1 MKLVSLLSLVL
12 LIFITGCTPTDIF
25 QHESFSVSLPRW
37 EQQQVTTSSLGFI
50 TGISTTD
57 NSCTVHFTFSRTP
70 LLQAA
75 KLQLD
80 SFSSLGN
87 LTVYDKFVS
96 ETEVF
101 FSYGLSSDEKFYRG
115 DLHIMACTNDFT
127 YVLDYRC
134 TLAVYEDR
142 AEEIFTLLDSMQC

>member
-1 MKLVSLLSLVL
+1 MSAFFLA
-12 LIFITGCTPTDIF
+12 GCTRTDIF

-37 EQQQVTTSSLGFI
+37 GQQEVTTSSLGFI

-57 NSCTVHFTFSRTP
+57 GLCTIHFTFSRTP

-96 ETEVF
+96 ETEVY
-101 FSYGLSSDEKFYRG
+101 FSYGLSSLDFSRG
-115 DLHIMACTNDFT
+115 DLRIMACTNDFT
-127 YVLDYRC
+127 YVIDYRC
-134 TLAVYEDR
+134 TLAAYEDR
-142 AEEIFTLLDSMQC
+142 AEDIFTLLDSMQC